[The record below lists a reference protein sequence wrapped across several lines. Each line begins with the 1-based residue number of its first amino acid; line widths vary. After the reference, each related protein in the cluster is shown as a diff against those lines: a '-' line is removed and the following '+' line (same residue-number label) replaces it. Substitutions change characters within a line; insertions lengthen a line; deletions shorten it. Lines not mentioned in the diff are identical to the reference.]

1 MGYHQSK
8 SISSSDVSL
17 LKSAITSGKSGR
29 VVRRLQAV
37 LFRSMG
43 LKKEEIGRL
52 LGYSSDHIQQIW
64 TDYFKGGIN
73 ALSGKDHGGRRR
85 FHLTLDEDVNARAIM
100 TH

>member
-37 LFRSMG
+37 L
-43 LKKEEIGRL
+43 L
-52 LGYSSDHIQQIW
+52 
-64 TDYFKGGIN
+64 
-73 ALSGKDHGGRRR
+73 
-85 FHLTLDEDVNARAIM
+85 
-100 TH
+100 